1 LYELIQ
7 HATHELST
15 LTTSKPPYLEVLL
28 RIPDFPETEADASN
42 LLAVVRSRREQF
54 YQQRQAAEQ
63 AVYWSNIRLS
73 VLQEKSAARE
83 TINQCLTELQTD
95 RTSLT
100 TAVEALAQADLDVG
114 MVHTLIR
121 RKGLPVVNTPG
132 YIPHTSPAADG
143 DTAIS
148 SISIETGEDYVAEQG
163 DMLAGMSGQGVSV

>member
-1 LYELIQ
+1 
-7 HATHELST
+7 
-15 LTTSKPPYLEVLL
+15 L

-42 LLAVVRSRREQF
+42 LLAIVRSRREQL
-54 YQQRQAAEQ
+54 YQQRQASEQ

-73 VLQEKSAARE
+73 VLREKSADGE

-114 MVHTLIR
+114 MIRNLLR

-132 YIPHTSPAADG
+132 YIAHTSGPATNDDSPTG
-143 DTAIS
+143 
-148 SISIETGEDYVAEQG
+148 SISVTTSEVEGDEQG
-163 DMLAGMSGQGVSV
+163 NALAWTSGQGVSVQV